1 MNQLNAPEAGPAEA
15 VILTREAAE
24 AVRDLFAKREMSP
37 EDYALRIFVQD
48 GGCSG
53 YQYGMALDRANR
65 ENDRTFEI
73 RGMKVVVDG
82 RSMPYLQ
89 GATIDYQEDIMHSG
103 FKIEN
108 PNAVS
113 SCSCG
118 DSFRTESRRKRG
130 RDKQQTGCRV
140 GR

>member
-1 MNQLNAPEAGPAEA
+1 MNNFNPSTEA
-15 VILTREAAE
+15 VILTPDAAE
-24 AVRDLFAKREMSP
+24 AVQDLFEKREFSP
-37 EDYALRIFVQD
+37 EDYALRVFVQD

-53 YQYGMALDRANR
+53 YQYGMALDRTIR
-65 ENDRTFEI
+65 ENDRIFTT

-82 RSMPYLQ
+82 NSLGYLR

-108 PNAVS
+108 PNAAS

-118 DSFRTESRRKRG
+118 DSFRTESRRQRG
-130 RDKQQTGCRV
+130 RKSRTGGCRV
-140 GR
+140 GK